1 MAFGFS
7 TLTAQSF
14 LTLLVA
20 TFDPGGL
27 ARARAAES
35 KAAPTQYDV

>member
-1 MAFGFS
+1 MAIGFT
-7 TLTAQSF
+7 TLAAQSL

-20 TFDPGGL
+20 TFDPSGL
-27 ARARAAES
+27 ARARAEES